1 MSRPNRV
8 AGQRAEA
15 SVATIS
21 PLRRWLN
28 RTLLGLGLALVGAG
42 LFQGGA
48 SLSAQRVERL
58 TVLGD
63 VRHIDA
69 EAIQA
74 RLAPRVA
81 EGFLAADL
89 TDLRH
94 ELESLPWVYSVNTRR
109 RWPAEI
115 QVTLVEQRPMAQW
128 GELGYLNHEGQF
140 FPASRDPLYD
150 DLPVLSGPQGAE
162 VSLMRRYQMLAG
174 LFEPTGLTIDKLSL
188 DALGQVA
195 VQFDSGLSLLLG
207 AREISQ
213 RVARFRRLWEE
224 ALPAQAVA
232 KVDLRYEYGAAVTFS
247 DAGLAMRTAQ
257 NKGEG

>member
-1 MSRPNRV
+1 MSRPDGAVERR
-8 AGQRAEA
+8 ATPGKRAEA
-15 SVATIS
+15 PVAIIS
-21 PLRRWLN
+21 PFRRWLN
-28 RTLLGLGLALVGAG
+28 RTLLGGALVLVGAG
-42 LFQGGA
+42 LYQGGA
-48 SLSAQRVERL
+48 VLSAQQVERL

-89 TDLRH
+89 ADLRQ

-140 FPASRDPLYD
+140 FAASRDPL
-150 DLPVLSGPQGAE
+150 
-162 VSLMRRYQMLAG
+162 
-174 LFEPTGLTIDKLSL
+174 
-188 DALGQVA
+188 
-195 VQFDSGLSLLLG
+195 
-207 AREISQ
+207 
-213 RVARFRRLWEE
+213 
-224 ALPAQAVA
+224 
-232 KVDLRYEYGAAVTFS
+232 
-247 DAGLAMRTAQ
+247 
-257 NKGEG
+257 

>member
-1 MSRPNRV
+1 M
-8 AGQRAEA
+8 
-15 SVATIS
+15 
-21 PLRRWLN
+21 
-28 RTLLGLGLALVGAG
+28 
-42 LFQGGA
+42 
-48 SLSAQRVERL
+48 ERL

-89 TDLRH
+89 ADLRH

-140 FPASRDPLYD
+140 FAASRDPLYD
-150 DLPVLSGPQGAE
+150 DLPVLSGPPGAE

-174 LFEPTGLTIDKLSL
+174 LFEPTGLTIDTLSL

-195 VQFDSGLSLLLG
+195 VQFDSGMSLLLG
-207 AREISQ
+207 AREVSQ

-224 ALPAQAVA
+224 VIARTGCGKSRSALRVRSGGDIQRCGAWRCGPRRTRGKGNGRWRHETNDCGA
-232 KVDLRYEYGAAVTFS
+232 RYRNLKSRGGCRG
-247 DAGLAMRTAQ
+247 D
-257 NKGEG
+257 